1 MAHYM
6 YNPNSQHMNMQN
18 MLNPNTFSH
27 NTTKE
32 KSTKNETI
40 KVCVRL
46 RPLLSHEDAEFWI
59 VDEGKNTISTLNS
72 NYLYNMK
79 HSSEDKFNVFSNK
92 EKEIK
97 KVLIDSV
104 YSPQNFTFDR
114 IYSTSYNSQAIY
126 KETCRNITK
135 SVISG
140 YNGTIFMYGQT
151 TSGKTFT
158 MLGTPNSPGIL
169 PCALR
174 DIFNMIN
181 KEKDPGAFSVHCS
194 YIEIYNENLHD
205 LLTDN
210 NNLKLV
216 DDPKYGVIV
225 SGAKRIKIKNF
236 EDGITLK
243 DFGEENRKYRETLIN
258 EYSSRSHTIF
268 QIFVESEYKEENNPD
283 SEGVRYSCLNLVDLA
298 GSERLNDYDNKT
310 EAFGETGHINKS
322 LFVLANV
329 VNKLAEGKN
338 NYIPYRDS
346 KLTRLLSQALGGNS
360 LTAVIC
366 TVSPAAVNY
375 YQTLS
380 TMRFATRAKI
390 VKTKATLNE
399 YLDDKGAIEFYKG
412 EIKKLQDELK
422 KNTGGSA
429 VNSAFNTAMQFYP
442 STNGNKSEVNNFGN
456 FVTNDPNLN
465 ILLANNPQLSQMAQL
480 FHYTNK
486 ELLDHIVKTNEK
498 LTNELQSYKEMYLSE
513 KEKNEAFRNEMDKF
527 KQMSLGMGM
536 NNINMNNQ
544 GQGQGMNSI
553 NSMNPS
559 NNMNSINPMN
569 SYSNFNPTGTG
580 NAFHNQNGKIENLN
594 FDYNQN
600 MNSLNLNNNQIQNI
614 NQKPSYPINSNN
626 FGNMNNFPSSQNQ
639 NHVSPS
645 NRNINSIN
653 SVMNQSNQRSENK
666 IPRENSYVNQNQ
678 NFSQNSNLLNN
689 LDLPISNINNTN
701 NNPNLNINTI
711 TSIYENSYLKAISTK
726 ITPHLE
732 KYKNYTHFKEETENM
747 TSEYA

>member
-6 YNPNSQHMNMQN
+6 YNPNSQQILNP
-18 MLNPNTFSH
+18 NPNTFSH

-46 RPLLSHEDAEFWI
+46 RPLLSHEDTEFWI
-59 VDEGKNTISTLNS
+59 VDESKNTISTLNS

-79 HSSEDKFNVFSNK
+79 FSSEEKFSVFSSK

-97 KVLIDSV
+97 KVLMDSV
-104 YSPQNFTFDR
+104 YSPQNFTFDK

-181 KEKDPGAFSVHCS
+181 KEKDPSTFSVHCS

-216 DDPKYGVIV
+216 DDSKYGVIV

-268 QIFVESEYKEENNPD
+268 QIFVESEYKLEDN

-310 EAFGETGHINKS
+310 EAFGETGYINKS

-399 YLDDKGAIEFYKG
+399 YLDDKGAIEFYKN

-422 KNTGGSA
+422 KN
-429 VNSAFNTAMQFYP
+429 NSAGNSGVNTGFNSAMQFYP
-442 STNGNKSEVNNFGN
+442 SSAVGN

-465 ILLANNPQLSQMAQL
+465 SLLANNPQLSQMAQL

-513 KEKNEAFRNEMDKF
+513 KEKNEVFRSEIEKI
-527 KQMSLGMGM
+527 KLEIGMSNKNNLTSTQNQNQGHGM
-536 NNINMNNQ
+536 NNYP
-544 GQGQGMNSI
+544 NS
-553 NSMNPS
+553 NS
-559 NNMNSINPMN
+559 NN
-569 SYSNFNPTGTG
+569 
-580 NAFHNQNGKIENLN
+580 NAFLNQNGKLENLN

-600 MNSLNLNNNQIQNI
+600 LNNLNLNNNPN
-614 NQKPSYPINSNN
+614 
-626 FGNMNNFPSSQNQ
+626 QNQ
-639 NHVSPS
+639 NHNQKSPYQMNNNNNNNFMNQNNNNNYS
-645 NRNINSIN
+645 NPQNQISPTNRNNNSIN
-653 SVMNQSNQRSENK
+653 QINHNSHVNQSNHKGETK
-666 IPRENSYVNQNQ
+666 IIRENSYNQNQ
-678 NFSQNSNLLNN
+678 NQNVNFFNN
-689 LDLPISNINNTN
+689 IDLPNTNINNN
-701 NNPNLNINTI
+701 NANT
-711 TSIYENSYLKAISTK
+711 SFNENSYVKAISTK

-732 KYKNYTHFKEETENM
+732 KYKNYTHFKEETENLS
-747 TSEYA
+747 SEYA